1 MYIPRIIVR
10 FSQVP
15 FQLVNS
21 GLEGGN
27 LARLQFEILHLFQA
41 GSQQFSSGLQ
51 LQNQAP
57 SAIIK
62 SFSCQDLYYNHL
74 TNLPHPAHPYYVVL
88 ETRPTATGRAAAAAA
103 TATLD

>member
-74 TNLPHPAHPYYVVL
+74 TNLPHPAQSYYVAL
-88 ETRPTATGRAAAAAA
+88 ETRPAATGRAAAAA
-103 TATLD
+103 TILD